1 MDTRIGIE
9 NDNRTF
15 KSSRRDSSPPLYIL
29 YYNISGYN
37 SSAQFLLCC
46 TGVLVFYL
54 IYGYLQVGLG
64 LNFMFIIL
72 SLSLICIF
80 KLHVLMHFSTCQINL
95 TTCYQNP
102 RLGIL
107 TVCSQH
113 IFSSFLYIT
122 DNQSGYT
129 TRK

>member
-15 KSSRRDSSPPLYIL
+15 KSSRRDSSPPLHVL
-29 YYNISGYN
+29 YYDISGYN

-64 LNFMFIIL
+64 LNVMLIIL
-72 SLSLICIF
+72 SQGLICIF
-80 KLHVLMHFSTCQINL
+80 NLHVLMHFLTCQINWFDNL
-95 TTCYQNP
+95 LPKPETRNLDGLFPTHIVLL
-102 RLGIL
+102 RLN
-107 TVCSQH
+107 
-113 IFSSFLYIT
+113 YI
-122 DNQSGYT
+122 
-129 TRK
+129 

>member
-15 KSSRRDSSPPLYIL
+15 KSSRRDSSPPLHVL
-29 YYNISGYN
+29 YYDISGYN

-64 LNFMFIIL
+64 LNVMLIIL
-72 SLSLICIF
+72 SQGLICIF
-80 KLHVLMHFSTCQINL
+80 NLHVLMHFLTCQINL
-95 TTCYQNP
+95 TTCYQTP

-113 IFSSFLYIT
+113 MLTSFV
-122 DNQSGYT
+122 
-129 TRK
+129 